1 MSDRSR
7 EDAVPVSEPSLSG
20 QRVLIVDDNAT
31 NRRILAQSVIR
42 WGMVPTT
49 ASSALE
55 ALDILARGAAGE
67 APFPL
72 VLSDVQMP
80 EMDGFTLLEKI
91 RDRTGTE
98 GPRVVLLTSSGQGGV
113 LGRKLGAAGYLTKPI
128 RQSDL
133 RVAVLNA
140 LDTRVET
147 ASRIPAPTALLS
159 SEESRHLR
167 VLVAE
172 DNAVNQQLASRL
184 LEKHGHTVVLVDNGH
199 DAVATMKAQEFD
211 LVFMD
216 VQMPGMDGFDATA
229 RSGGREALYDCR
241 HDRPR
246 HERRPRTL
254 PPTWHGRLHRQ
265 AHSISRVEQDPG
277 KARTCR
283 GRRPIGGEVIAC
295 CVL

>member
-1 MSDRSR
+1 
-7 EDAVPVSEPSLSG
+7 
-20 QRVLIVDDNAT
+20 
-31 NRRILAQSVIR
+31 
-42 WGMVPTT
+42 MVPTT

-229 RSGGREALYDCR
+229 EIRRLEVADGKHCMIVAMTAHAMKGDRERCLR
-241 HDRPR
+241 HGMDDYI
-246 HERRPRTL
+246 
-254 PPTWHGRLHRQ
+254 
-265 AHSISRVEQDPG
+265 A
-277 KARTCR
+277 K
-283 GRRPIGGEVIAC
+283 PIQFRELNKILAKLELVAAGDQLAAK
-295 CVL
+295 